1 LDHAGATGRSV
12 RVGQVPETVVG
23 VFYRRPADGVARHAL
38 LAMST
43 LDIAIMRVDRANDPT
58 VIGGSF
64 RTVEWPFVPREG
76 ESIDLGHDYPLTV
89 ESVGNGFNG

>member
-1 LDHAGATGRSV
+1 M

-23 VFYRRPADGVARHAL
+23 LFYRRPADGVARRAL

-58 VIGGSF
+58 VIGSSF
-64 RTVEWPFVPREG
+64 RTVEWPIVLREG
-76 ESIDLGHDYPLTV
+76 ESIDLGHDYPVTV
-89 ESVGNGFNG
+89 ESVGSGFDG